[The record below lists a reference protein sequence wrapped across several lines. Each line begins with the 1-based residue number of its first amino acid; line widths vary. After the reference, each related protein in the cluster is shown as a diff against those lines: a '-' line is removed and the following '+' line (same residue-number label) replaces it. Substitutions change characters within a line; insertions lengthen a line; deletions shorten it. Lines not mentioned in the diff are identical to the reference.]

1 MTIITAIDEI
11 RPANVVIK
19 FKPPMDDRALS
30 YLGDCNFAA
39 TTDALSATFQ
49 KTSGYVDTLPDR
61 FSWRHA
67 HASFPQSNI
76 VLNIVLARFGP
87 SSETQGQ
94 IVGTRKSLNGRKNI
108 WHEEK

>member
-30 YLGDCNFAA
+30 HLGDCNFAA
-39 TTDALSATFQ
+39 STDALSATFQ

-67 HASFPQSNI
+67 PASFPHI
-76 VLNIVLARFGP
+76 KHRVKHRAGAVRTRGFGALN
-87 SSETQGQ
+87 SSP
-94 IVGTRKSLNGRKNI
+94 RS
-108 WHEEK
+108 